1 MQIDA
6 DWLQEKGLQ
15 RLMQGLSARGFDS
28 FAVGGCVRNTLMGKP
43 ISDVDLASNAP
54 PETVTDIA
62 QNLGFRVIPTG
73 IDHGTVTVI
82 CGDFTYEVTTF
93 RRDIAADGRH
103 AQVAFHADISQ
114 DAARRDFTMNAV
126 YVAADGTLHDPV
138 GGLPDIAARR
148 LRFVGAPAQRIVE
161 DYLRILRY
169 FRFHA
174 VYADQDQGFDADVLA
189 AIADHLGGLDHLSKE
204 RIGQEM
210 RKILGADNPAPALA
224 AMAQTGVLRRVLPGA
239 DIRLLA
245 PLVHLQ
251 SDMPPNWLA
260 RLAALGGQ
268 DVAAALRLDR
278 RESAAL
284 GTLREEMGGMSSPAA
299 LGWHYGVSMA
309 GDILALRAAAFGQ
322 KMPPHWPQEAQRG
335 AQAICPVRAADFMPR
350 LAGAELG
357 AALARATQTWLDSD
371 LTAQKQDLL
380 RN

>member
-1 MQIDA
+1 MKINA
-6 DWLQEKGLQ
+6 DWLQENGLQ
-15 RLMQGLSARGFDS
+15 RLMQGLSARGFAS

-82 CGDFTYEVTTF
+82 CGDFSYEVTTF

-103 AQVAFHADISQ
+103 AQVAFHADIAQ
-114 DAARRDFTMNAV
+114 DAARRDFTINAL
-126 YVAADGTLHDPV
+126 YVAADGTVHDPV
-138 GGLPDIAARR
+138 GGLPDIAAGR
-148 LRFVGAPAQRIVE
+148 LRFVGAPAARIVE

-210 RKILGADNPAPALA
+210 RKILGADNPAPALG
-224 AMAQTGVLRRVLPGA
+224 AMAQTGVLSRVLPGA
-239 DIRLLA
+239 DMRLVA

-251 SDMPPNWLA
+251 SDAPPNWLA

-268 DVAAALRLDR
+268 DVVAALRLDR

-284 GTLREEMGGMSSPAA
+284 GTLRAEMGGMSSPAA
-299 LGWHYGVSMA
+299 LGWRYGASMA
-309 GDILALRAAAFGQ
+309 GDILALRAAVFGQ
-322 KMPPHWPQEAQRG
+322 EMPPNWPQEAQRG

-371 LTAQKQDLL
+371 LTAQKPDLL

>member
-62 QNLGFRVIPTG
+62 QYLGFRVIPTG

-174 VYADQDQGFDADVLA
+174 VYADQDQGFDANVLA
-189 AIADHLGGLDHLSKE
+189 AIADHLGGLDRLSKE

-224 AMAQTGVLRRVLPGA
+224 AMAQTGVLSRVLPGA

-268 DVAAALRLDR
+268 DVVAALRLDR

-299 LGWHYGVSMA
+299 LGWRYGVSMA

-322 KMPPHWPQEAQRG
+322 KMPPHWSQEAQRG